1 MTNCFRRCGTRGYS
15 LLELVTVIAVLAVV
29 TASAT
34 PALITL
40 SYRTA
45 LRSEAAAV
53 RLFFERAYS
62 YAINVQ
68 ERVDVTVL
76 EHRLVARNQAG
87 TPLSDYVLK
96 YGVSVRDA
104 SAKERII
111 SLFPSIS
118 ASPQTVEL
126 SKGPQTCS
134 VVASLRGRFR
144 TTC

>member
-1 MTNCFRRCGTRGYS
+1 MANHSRSCGTCGYS
-15 LLELVTVIAVLAVV
+15 LLELVTVIAVLAIL

-34 PALITL
+34 PALVTL

-53 RLFFERAYS
+53 SLFFERAYS
-62 YAINVQ
+62 YSINIQ
-68 ERVDVTVL
+68 ERVDVSVL
-76 EHRLVARNQAG
+76 ERRLVARNQAG
-87 TPLSDYVLK
+87 TPLSDYALK

-104 SAKERII
+104 STKERII

-126 SKGPQTCS
+126 SKGSQTCS